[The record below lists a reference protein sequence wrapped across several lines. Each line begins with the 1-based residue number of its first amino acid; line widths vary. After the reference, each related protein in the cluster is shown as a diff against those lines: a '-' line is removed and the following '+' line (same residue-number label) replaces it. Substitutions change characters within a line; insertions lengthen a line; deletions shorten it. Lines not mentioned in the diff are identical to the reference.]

1 MSFIG
6 NVLVGLAAL
15 ILYYLVTAFYS
26 KAMPGGDAGV
36 GYAWGIIILNLAFVI
51 CMGIVALIIGAKGG
65 FEWVSATKSTRTLYT
80 TVSILAILIF
90 AGLAGLLKEK
100 AAILQVPPG
109 FYFPW
114 LISWFPS

>member
-36 GYAWGIIILNLAFVI
+36 GYA
-51 CMGIVALIIGAKGG
+51 
-65 FEWVSATKSTRTLYT
+65 
-80 TVSILAILIF
+80 
-90 AGLAGLLKEK
+90 
-100 AAILQVPPG
+100 
-109 FYFPW
+109 
-114 LISWFPS
+114 